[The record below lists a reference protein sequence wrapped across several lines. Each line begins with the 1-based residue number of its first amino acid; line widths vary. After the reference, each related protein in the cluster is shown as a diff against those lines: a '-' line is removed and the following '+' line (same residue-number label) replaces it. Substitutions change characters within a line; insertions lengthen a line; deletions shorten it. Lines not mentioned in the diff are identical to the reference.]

1 MPSGRFYRLWGAAVQ
16 CRAVRAVRAVCR
28 ETPVGAVRCSGHGSA
43 TGGRLERVM
52 PANDVLRER
61 IGGIEQ
67 DGIDPIPLVRTC

>member
-1 MPSGRFYRLWGAAVQ
+1 M
-16 CRAVRAVRAVCR
+16 
-28 ETPVGAVRCSGHGSA
+28 GAVRCSGHGSA

-67 DGIDPIPLVRTC
+67 DGIDPIPRVRTC